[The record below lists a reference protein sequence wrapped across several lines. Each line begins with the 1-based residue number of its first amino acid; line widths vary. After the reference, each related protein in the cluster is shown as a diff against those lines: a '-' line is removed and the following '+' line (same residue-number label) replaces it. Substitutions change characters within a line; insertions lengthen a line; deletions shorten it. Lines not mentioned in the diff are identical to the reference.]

1 MMELPRDKYLI
12 LYDGECNL
20 CHSVVQKIIVFD
32 NKDVFR
38 FLAQNSEKGQIV
50 CQSHGV
56 KNTLESIILI
66 SPTGKKLEKS
76 AAVFAI
82 AAQLPKRFLWIHF
95 FRLFP
100 TSLCDRFYDYIARK
114 RYFWFGKSSTCLLP
128 TPEIKHRFL

>member
-1 MMELPRDKYLI
+1 MELPRDKYLI

-20 CHSVVQKIIVFD
+20 CHSVVQKIIVYD

-66 SPTGKKLEKS
+66 SPTGIKLEKS

-82 AAQLPKRFLWIHF
+82 AAQLPKRFLWIQC
-95 FRLFP
+95 FRIFP
-100 TSLCDRFYDYIARK
+100 KSLCDRLYDYIARK
-114 RYFWFGKSSTCLLP
+114 RYFWFGKSASCLLP
-128 TPEIKHRFL
+128 TPEIKYRFL

>member
-20 CHSVVQKIIVFD
+20 CHSVVQKIIVYD

-82 AAQLPKRFLWIHF
+82 AAQLPKRFLWIQC
-95 FRLFP
+95 FRIFP
-100 TSLCDRFYDYIARK
+100 KSLCDRLYDYIARK
-114 RYFWFGKSSTCLLP
+114 RYFWFGKSASCLLP